1 MLQQYQ
7 LLWFFPLSFFHFYL
21 LTFSIRL
28 SSLPFPAILEL
39 LGPSFALSASSP
51 FPSWLSSPCVFS
63 FSFFFF
69 FYSPHFPKS
78 FIIHKLLKFSLVCQA
93 PLLPTKGPVFRF
105 YFCLYFLQPVS
116 TNERLICP
124 LENTKTDCVNQT
136 FSFSFTCCL
145 APEASSANTGI
156 LLFRDLCRG
165 GHSLFQ
171 CTNCT
176 RYFTAVVS
184 GPPCSERCIC
194 KPQVE
199 AGRGRSSGGSDQDF
213 RFLPG
218 RQSDH
223 ILFFPVFPLSLVLT
237 GIICQVNYIRQS

>member
-1 MLQQYQ
+1 MFLVVVVLSGNFHLCYKVSWCYNNTSCYDSSHFPSFISISSLFPYASPLFPSLPSLNFLDLLLLSQ
-7 LLWFFPLSFFHFYL
+7 LPLHFPLG
-21 LTFSIRL
+21 
-28 SSLPFPAILEL
+28 FPH
-39 LGPSFALSASSP
+39 P
-51 FPSWLSSPCVFS
+51 VS

-69 FYSPHFPKS
+69 IYSPHFPNS
-78 FIIHKLLKFSLVCQA
+78 FIIRKLVQFSLVCQA
-93 PLLPTKGPVFRF
+93 PLQPTKGPVFRF

-116 TNERLICP
+116 TNKRLICP

-176 RYFTAVVS
+176 RYFTAALNS
-184 GPPCSERCIC
+184 
-194 KPQVE
+194 
-199 AGRGRSSGGSDQDF
+199 
-213 RFLPG
+213 L
-218 RQSDH
+218 
-223 ILFFPVFPLSLVLT
+223 FPVFPLSLVLT
-237 GIICQVNYIRQS
+237 GITSHINYLQFQFTKQH